1 MKVFIV
7 ATTVSAL
14 LLAGCATADDPVTAS
29 NAVPSTATAT
39 ATATSASGQADAL
52 LATHGLAGKNTV
64 ELIDHL
70 DRLSVAERPTALKA
84 SVRPHELV
92 ISSGAQEY
100 QLDIPDGQFYLSVAP
115 YANQTHQCFYHS
127 LTTCKGELADQDVQ
141 VKIVDETN
149 SKVLVDEVR
158 TTFDNGF
165 VGLWLPQG
173 ITATLRITHDGKT
186 GQTKIATG
194 EQAPTC
200 LTTLRLT

>member
-1 MKVFIV
+1 MKRKVFIV
-7 ATTVSAL
+7 AATVSAL
-14 LLAGCATADDPVTAS
+14 LLAGCVTADDPVTAPS
-29 NAVPSTATAT
+29 AVPSA
-39 ATATSASGQADAL
+39 ATSASRQADGL

-70 DRLSVAERPTALKA
+70 DRLSIAERPTALTA
-84 SVRPHELV
+84 SVRSHELV
-92 ISSGAQEY
+92 ISSGTHEY

-115 YANQTHQCFYHS
+115 YANQTHQCFHHS
-127 LTTCKGELADQDVQ
+127 LTTCKGELAGQDVQ

-149 SKVLVDEVR
+149 SKVLVDEAR

-165 VGLWLPQG
+165 VGFWLPQG
-173 ITATLRITHDGKT
+173 ITATLRITYDGKT

-200 LTTLRLT
+200 LTELRLT